1 MPTAIKK
8 PLRRRIRSWRQRRRN
23 RQRIDIALQS
33 ANKLILIH
41 QMGKVGSTSINDML
55 RSFDDVTPF
64 QFHWCNERNH
74 SYKASI
80 VQESRRVS
88 NRYGD
93 RDQFGLMLYDRII
106 KPLKSNTLI
115 TMFRDPVARNI
126 SSYFQH
132 LDEIWG
138 VRRAYNK
145 IPMPELE
152 RGFLENFEHDEPIN
166 WFDTEIR
173 DIYGVDLLGHEFD
186 RARRWSIIKDNGWSI
201 LAIRADLPD
210 SGKQEAISKLIER
223 PVPALKRENVGEDKF
238 YAEVYRAFKSQVQL
252 PSEYLDRL
260 YSAPITRYFFTKNEI
275 CKMRERWESNRLQ

>member
-1 MPTAIKK
+1 M
-8 PLRRRIRSWRQRRRN
+8 
-23 RQRIDIALQS
+23 
-33 ANKLILIH
+33 H
-41 QMGKVGSTSINDML
+41 
-55 RSFDDVTPF
+55 
-64 QFHWCNERNH
+64 
-74 SYKASI
+74 
-80 VQESRRVS
+80 
-88 NRYGD
+88 
-93 RDQFGLMLYDRII
+93 
-106 KPLKSNTLI
+106 
-115 TMFRDPVARNI
+115 
-126 SSYFQH
+126 
-132 LDEIWG
+132 
-138 VRRAYNK
+138 
-145 IPMPELE
+145 ELE
-152 RGFLENFEHDEPIN
+152 RGFLEKFEHDEPIN

-238 YAEVYRAFKSQVQL
+238 YAEVYRAFKLQVQL